1 MRGSV
6 RSISYRWRVFVL
18 FGLLNEFQFDGLFS
32 VYLIGNGKHEINYGV
47 TCVMKQSLCVD

>member
-32 VYLIGNGKHEINYGV
+32 VYLIGNGSPKLINGV
-47 TCVMKQSLCVD
+47 TCVTKQSLCVD